1 MAGKL
6 LTSLAKLFTCFL
18 QRRGFTLGV
27 SDIVCTAEGNSGR
40 RRVMANGKTSGPEVA
55 AKALGLDPDT
65 SKVLVLSP
73 NTSNVP
79 VLVLVRSLFSKI

>member
-65 SKVLVLSP
+65 SKVLV
-73 NTSNVP
+73 P
-79 VLVLVRSLFSKI
+79 VFARALFF